1 MFKILL
7 DRQKKIKQFVRP
19 VVAIGIFDG
28 VHRGHQKLILR
39 AVARAR
45 QISGTSIVLTFFP
58 HPVHVL
64 YRKKDLSLLVSL
76 EHRLRL
82 IQQLGV
88 DACMVVPFTKEFAKL
103 SAEDFVRDYL
113 FCKIE
118 AKEIFIGQ
126 NFHFGRKR
134 KGDSKALQSLT
145 KMYAIRANV
154 IKSVCCGGNVVSSS
168 RLRHLVKDGN
178 FSLAKKYLNRE
189 ITFVGHVVRGDQRG
203 RALGIPTANINCGPE
218 ILPPLGVYIVCAV
231 VGGQKCEGI
240 ANVGYRPSFES
251 SRKKNIEVHLFDFHR
266 NIYGQRIEIQF
277 LKKIRNEKKF
287 LSPCNFLH
295 QFQRDKN
302 IAIDFFLKHT
312 RN

>member
-1 MFKILL
+1 MLKIFL
-7 DRQKKIKQFVRP
+7 DRQKKFKKFARP
-19 VVAIGIFDG
+19 VVAIGVFDG

-76 EHRLRL
+76 EHRLGL

-103 SAEDFVRDYL
+103 RAEDFVRDYL
-113 FCKIE
+113 FCKIG

-126 NFHFGRKR
+126 NFHFGRGR
-134 KGDSKALQSLT
+134 RGDSKALQSLT
-145 KMYAIRANV
+145 KIYSIQANV
-154 IKSVCCGGNVVSSS
+154 LRSVRCGRDVVSSS

-178 FSLAKKYLNRE
+178 FSLAKKYLDRE
-189 ITFVGHVVRGDQRG
+189 ITFIGQVVRGNRRG

-231 VGGQKCEGI
+231 VAGKKCEGI

-287 LSPCNFLH
+287 LSPHHFLR
-295 QFQRDKN
+295 QFQRDKD
-302 IAIDFFLKHT
+302 IAIDFFRKST
-312 RN
+312 SI